1 MDLLGNV
8 WKDRVHN
15 LEWPQVVKV
24 DCRVQAYMQK
34 EEPWEMPGEVV
45 MGTILGGT
53 GGGLG
58 VQKDVGIAWGEQ
70 TDGELECVLQIQ
82 LISPY
87 F

>member
-1 MDLLGNV
+1 
-8 WKDRVHN
+8 
-15 LEWPQVVKV
+15 
-24 DCRVQAYMQK
+24 MQK

-70 TDGELECVLQIQ
+70 TDGELECVL
-82 LISPY
+82 
-87 F
+87 